1 MVLWLGY
8 VRRRNHYRITLAVC
22 KFYGLSNAH
31 EIAKAST
38 VLDKEPDYYM
48 VYRKGRIR
56 KRVLRHHNDMAIKY
70 AFKHLMNARKRYLT
84 GLPYV
89 KPLGKALHY
98 LQDYSID
105 PREKVWIFK
114 YRSKKLHKSIEADL
128 GSIPVDLKAAE
139 EALKTRC
146 YPHEFMEKVRNIGRG
161 RTPEEVMRISC
172 YLTSLALKLVLN
184 PDEPEYKEGVDR
196 EWFEPPC
203 PSEAERLMK
212 KDKDTIVD
220 WSLILIG
227 LSICFLIWIIL
238 AIILLNCG

>member
-1 MVLWLGY
+1 
-8 VRRRNHYRITLAVC
+8 
-22 KFYGLSNAH
+22 
-31 EIAKAST
+31 
-38 VLDKEPDYYM
+38 
-48 VYRKGRIR
+48 
-56 KRVLRHHNDMAIKY
+56 
-70 AFKHLMNARKRYLT
+70 
-84 GLPYV
+84 
-89 KPLGKALHY
+89 
-98 LQDYSID
+98 
-105 PREKVWIFK
+105 
-114 YRSKKLHKSIEADL
+114 
-128 GSIPVDLKAAE
+128 
-139 EALKTRC
+139 
-146 YPHEFMEKVRNIGRG
+146 
-161 RTPEEVMRISC
+161 MRISC